1 MLIKGIAASSGIS
14 IGKVFKVK
22 KEKIV
27 TSNEKVEN
35 IQQEISK
42 LEVALDI
49 SEKEIMIIRDKTAR
63 KIDRKHG
70 AIFDAHIQI
79 LRDPE
84 LLNNTIGIIKN
95 RKLNAGRAL
104 QITVDKF
111 VKIFE
116 EMDSEYMRER
126 ASDILDVSNRVL
138 GHLLNQNIND
148 PGLMEKEGI
157 IVAQDLTPTD
167 TASLDKEYVK
177 GFATDKGGRTGHSGI
192 MARTLEIPA
201 VVGTKTIMENSSE
214 GDDIII
220 DGEEGIV
227 IINPNE
233 EQLKEYRKKEK
244 IYKDN
249 KKRLKKFKWRETK
262 TKDGKKIELA
272 GNIGCPEDLSG
283 VLNNG
288 GESIGLYRTEFLYI
302 GKKYCPSEKEQLQAY
317 KEVLKKM
324 DGKSVIIRTLDV
336 GGDKSIEYM
345 NTSKEM
351 NPFLGNRAIRLC
363 LERHDIFKEQIRALL
378 KASSYGNLKIM
389 FPMIATIEELRDAK
403 KMIEICKEE
412 LTDEG
417 IEINEN
423 MEIGMMIEV
432 PSAALLADK
441 FAKEVDFFSIGTN
454 DLIQYTFAADR
465 MNEKVSYLYQPF
477 NPALLKLIKMV
488 VDASH
493 SHGKWTGICGEMAGN
508 EKIIP
513 ILVGLGLDE
522 LSMSSSSILRIREI
536 IGKIEYEKAKEIA
549 KAALNMNS
557 NKEVEKL
564 LEKNFS
570 Y

>member
-84 LLNNTIGIIKN
+84 LLNNTIDIIKN

-167 TASLDKEYVK
+167 TASLDKDYVK

>member
-167 TASLDKEYVK
+167 TASLDKDYVK

-249 KKRLKKFKWRETK
+249 KKR
-262 TKDGKKIELA
+262 
-272 GNIGCPEDLSG
+272 
-283 VLNNG
+283 
-288 GESIGLYRTEFLYI
+288 
-302 GKKYCPSEKEQLQAY
+302 
-317 KEVLKKM
+317 
-324 DGKSVIIRTLDV
+324 
-336 GGDKSIEYM
+336 
-345 NTSKEM
+345 
-351 NPFLGNRAIRLC
+351 
-363 LERHDIFKEQIRALL
+363 
-378 KASSYGNLKIM
+378 
-389 FPMIATIEELRDAK
+389 
-403 KMIEICKEE
+403 
-412 LTDEG
+412 
-417 IEINEN
+417 
-423 MEIGMMIEV
+423 
-432 PSAALLADK
+432 
-441 FAKEVDFFSIGTN
+441 
-454 DLIQYTFAADR
+454 
-465 MNEKVSYLYQPF
+465 
-477 NPALLKLIKMV
+477 
-488 VDASH
+488 
-493 SHGKWTGICGEMAGN
+493 
-508 EKIIP
+508 
-513 ILVGLGLDE
+513 
-522 LSMSSSSILRIREI
+522 
-536 IGKIEYEKAKEIA
+536 
-549 KAALNMNS
+549 
-557 NKEVEKL
+557 
-564 LEKNFS
+564 
-570 Y
+570 

>member
-167 TASLDKEYVK
+167 TASLDKDYVK

>member
-1 MLIKGIAASSGIS
+1 MLIKGIAASGGIS

-27 TSNEKVEN
+27 TSNEKVED

-167 TASLDKEYVK
+167 TASLDKDYVK

-201 VVGTKTIMENSSE
+201 VVGTKSIMKNSSE

-227 IINPNE
+227 IINPNK

-244 IYKDN
+244 IYIDN

-272 GNIGCPEDLSG
+272 GNIGCPEDLFG

-288 GESIGLYRTEFLYI
+288 GESVGLYRTEFLFI

-336 GGDKSIEYM
+336 GGDKSVEYM
-345 NTSKEM
+345 NMSKEM

-389 FPMIATIEELRDAK
+389 FPMIATIEELRDSK

>member
-14 IGKVFKVK
+14 TGKVFKVK

-126 ASDILDVSNRVL
+126 ASDILDVYNRVL

-167 TASLDKEYVK
+167 TASLDKDYVK

-201 VVGTKTIMENSSE
+201 VVGTKSIMENSRE

-249 KKRLKKFKWRETK
+249 KERLKKYKWRETK

-324 DGKSVIIRTLDV
+324 DGKPLIIRTLDI
-336 GGDKSIEYM
+336 GGDKSIEYLDR
-345 NTSKEM
+345 TKEM
-351 NPFLGNRAIRLC
+351 NPFLGNRAIRFC

-403 KMIEICKEE
+403 KMVKTCQAE
-412 LTDEG
+412 LIGEG
-417 IEINEN
+417 IEIKEN

-465 MNEKVSYLYQPF
+465 MNEKVSYLYQPY
-477 NPALLKLIKMV
+477 NPALLRLIKMV

-493 SHGKWTGICGEMAGN
+493 SQGKWTGMCGEMAGD

-522 LSMSSSSILRIREI
+522 LSMTSSSILRIREI
-536 IGKIEYEKAKEIA
+536 VGKIEYKKAKEIA
-549 KAALNMNS
+549 KIALNMNS
-557 NKEVEKL
+557 NRDVEKL
-564 LEKNFS
+564 LEENFN